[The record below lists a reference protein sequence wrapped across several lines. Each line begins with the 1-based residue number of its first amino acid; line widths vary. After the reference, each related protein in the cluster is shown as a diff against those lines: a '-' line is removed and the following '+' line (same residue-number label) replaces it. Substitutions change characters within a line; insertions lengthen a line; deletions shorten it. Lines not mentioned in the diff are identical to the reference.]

1 MKRFIAVLSV
11 LMMGMSA
18 FAAPF
23 NLNAKDPQ
31 DRVLAVFYL
40 SRTKDP
46 VYVKPFCQLLL
57 KDKSEKV
64 RKAAAEGLGYYGN
77 SAEALNCLLDA
88 FKKEKAEDVREA
100 VLISLFSFSDGR
112 AGKLFCQVLNGNYPS
127 NLRVVA
133 IKGLAKYD
141 ICSKELQK
149 VIEIGNRDEVK
160 AALFALYFR
169 RDSVKGVSKYL
180 GSKDSDLRF
189 LAISYYLTHSPSEAV
204 LKRIEENLGT
214 ETDPKVKAKALEVIL
229 TYDKNPDIDTFLS
242 AISDEDI
249 KRRLA
254 LRLPFVKNRKISSKL
269 LKPFLNDNDT
279 IILTSALTYIGNS
292 GNRRYCSLVKDFL
305 FSPDESVRSA
315 AMWAEGR
322 LSCPEGVKYLLGIV
336 SDFNNDDSLRLQA
349 AKMLLM
355 FNKDILKKNLSVLQK
370 VYNNEILDDVKDN
383 LYKVIAKAKG

>member
-1 MKRFIAVLSV
+1 M
-11 LMMGMSA
+11 
-18 FAAPF
+18 
-23 NLNAKDPQ
+23 
-31 DRVLAVFYL
+31 
-40 SRTKDP
+40 
-46 VYVKPFCQLLL
+46 
-57 KDKSEKV
+57 
-64 RKAAAEGLGYYGN
+64 
-77 SAEALNCLLDA
+77 
-88 FKKEKAEDVREA
+88 
-100 VLISLFSFSDGR
+100 
-112 AGKLFCQVLNGNYPS
+112 
-127 NLRVVA
+127 VA

-169 RDSVKGVSKYL
+169 RDSVKDVSKYL

-214 ETDPKVKAKALEVIL
+214 ETHPKVKAKALEVIL

-315 AMWAEGR
+315 AMWAKGR
-322 LSCPEGVKYLLGIV
+322 LSCPEGVKYLLGII